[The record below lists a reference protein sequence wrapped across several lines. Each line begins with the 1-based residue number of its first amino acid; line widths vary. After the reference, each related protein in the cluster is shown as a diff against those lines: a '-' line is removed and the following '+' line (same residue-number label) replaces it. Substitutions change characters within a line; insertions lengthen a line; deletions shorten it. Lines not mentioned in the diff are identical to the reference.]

1 MFHLKKNYFFF
12 LAFVFLSCNKSIDNG
27 LLGKATVLVLM
38 EANNNLKYEA
48 FSSINRMEESI
59 KENQNLLI
67 YINSDDD
74 LSYILRIKK
83 DKNPYQIKSDTIE
96 TFKKNKSN
104 VINISNAISYTLK
117 KYESIKGVIFWSHA
131 TSWAKP
137 IESRIKT
144 KSFGSDQGREIDIQ
158 ELAAVTPSVEY
169 IIFDAC
175 SMGSVEVLYE
185 FKDKAK
191 FIIASPTE
199 TIAESLP
206 YHLVTPMLFGDL
218 NSLKG
223 LCKSYYDYY
232 SNYDD
237 LRKSATVALYKTD
250 KLLDLS
256 KEVKKIYSQS
266 NDWKGEFDL
275 TNVQR
280 LDFTIDFPVP
290 QYDFGDVFSY
300 NFKVDQSGLHSVME
314 DLVLYKASTE
324 SFLGNKINRFSGLSI
339 YVPTGKED
347 SLMMYYR
354 NLKWYKDSGMSL
366 IW

>member
-1 MFHLKKNYFFF
+1 MFCFTRSILLLLFYTLFSCSKK
-12 LAFVFLSCNKSIDNG
+12 KDDNSFE
-27 LLGKATVLVLM
+27 KDVVLVLM
-38 EANNNLKYEA
+38 EANNNLRYEA

-59 KENQNLLI
+59 KEEQNLMVYLNTEDDFSYI
-67 YINSDDD
+67 IRILKDTDPYKINSDT
-74 LSYILRIKK
+74 IK
-83 DKNPYQIKSDTIE
+83 TIR
-96 TFKKNKSN
+96 KNKSN
-104 VINISNAISYTLK
+104 LINIANVFLHVK
-117 KYESIKGVIFWSHA
+117 KEYESLKGVIFWSHA

-137 IESRIKT
+137 IESGIKT
-144 KSFGSDQGREIDIQ
+144 KSFGSDQGHEIDIQ
-158 ELAAVTPSVEY
+158 ELAAVTPDVEY

-218 NSLKG
+218 NSLKA

-237 LRKSATVALYKTD
+237 LRKSATIALYKTD

-256 KEVKKIYSQS
+256 KEVNKIYSQS
-266 NDWKGEFDL
+266 NWKGEFDL

-280 LDFTIDFPVP
+280 LDFSIDFPVP

-300 NFKVDQSGLHSVME
+300 NFKVNQSGLHSVME
-314 DLVLYKASTE
+314 ELVLYKANTE